1 MRHCFNIL
9 ARKSTDIL
17 AWSITRSTRRLG
29 GTPWKSWWGYAA
41 RSSKSGHYFRPKN
54 VIFVTRFQTWPLK
67 SIPVFRPGVS
77 HKTQHTCLH
86 RTEIMSSLVRLECQ
100 QKDFLTPLPSGSP
113 GGLWLQ
119 DSGLT
124 KAGVWGS
131 EQIWQG
137 SRAPGLQFYYY
148 YYYNYPN
155 SNPGESWV
163 IYQSISLI
171 LWYSLS
177 IEDCTFN

>member
-9 ARKSTDIL
+9 ALKSTDIL
-17 AWSITRSTRRLG
+17 AWSITRSTRRPG
-29 GTPWKSWWGYAA
+29 GTPGKSWWGYAA

-54 VIFVTRFQTWPLK
+54 VIFVTRFQTWPRK

-100 QKDFLTPLPSGSP
+100 QKDFLKSTSFRVPKGLMAP
-113 GGLWLQ
+113 GLRPHKSRGL
-119 DSGLT
+119 GLRAKLT
-124 KAGVWGS
+124 GL
-131 EQIWQG
+131 QG

-155 SNPGESWV
+155 SNPGESRV
-163 IYQSISLI
+163 IYQSIILI
-171 LWYSLS
+171 L
-177 IEDCTFN
+177 

>member
-9 ARKSTDIL
+9 ALKSTDIL
-17 AWSITRSTRRLG
+17 AWSITRSTRRPG
-29 GTPWKSWWGYAA
+29 GTPGKSWWGYAA

-100 QKDFLTPLPSGSP
+100 QKDFLKSTSSRVPKGLMAP
-113 GGLWLQ
+113 GLRPHKSRGL
-119 DSGLT
+119 GLRAKLT
-124 KAGVWGS
+124 GL
-131 EQIWQG
+131 QG
-137 SRAPGLQFYYY
+137 SRAPGLQD
-148 YYYNYPN
+148 
-155 SNPGESWV
+155 SNFIIIIIIIIQIQILVNPELF
-163 IYQSISLI
+163 ISQ
-171 LWYSLS
+171 
-177 IEDCTFN
+177 

>member
-9 ARKSTDIL
+9 ALKSTDIL
-17 AWSITRSTRRLG
+17 AWSITRSTRRPG
-29 GTPWKSWWGYAA
+29 GTPGKSWWGYAA

-100 QKDFLTPLPSGSP
+100 QKDFLKSTSFRVPRGLMAP
-113 GGLWLQ
+113 GLRPHKSRGLGLRAKLTGLQ
-119 DSGLT
+119 DSN
-124 KAGVWGS
+124 
-131 EQIWQG
+131 
-137 SRAPGLQFYYY
+137 YYY
-148 YYYNYPN
+148 YYYYYYPN
-155 SNPGESWV
+155 SNPGES
-163 IYQSISLI
+163 
-171 LWYSLS
+171 
-177 IEDCTFN
+177 